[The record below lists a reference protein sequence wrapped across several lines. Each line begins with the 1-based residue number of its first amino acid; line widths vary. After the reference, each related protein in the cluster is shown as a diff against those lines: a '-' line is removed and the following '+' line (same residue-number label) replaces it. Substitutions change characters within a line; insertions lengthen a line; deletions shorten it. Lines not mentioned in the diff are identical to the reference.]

1 MNKEV
6 AAPYLASCSYELS
19 RILARLKKGI
29 KAEEHADGLIQA
41 AAAQVNFTL
50 VSVALLS
57 GEGDFSIGD
66 ISVKN
71 MYTRKLEAAEAL
83 KRDAF
88 SAIVPILTDEGFAFI
103 GARS

>member
-1 MNKEV
+1 MNKET

-29 KAEEHADGLIQA
+29 KAEDHAEGLIQA

-50 VSVALLS
+50 VSISLFA
-57 GEGDFSIGD
+57 GEGDFSVGD

-71 MYTRKLEAAEAL
+71 MHAKKLEAAEML

-88 SAIVPILTDEGFAFI
+88 NLIAPILTDEGFAFI